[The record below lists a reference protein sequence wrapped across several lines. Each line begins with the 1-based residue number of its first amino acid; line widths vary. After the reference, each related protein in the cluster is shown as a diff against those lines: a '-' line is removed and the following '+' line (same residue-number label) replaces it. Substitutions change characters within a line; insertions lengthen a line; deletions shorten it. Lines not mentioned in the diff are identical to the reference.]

1 MGFKLF
7 WGCFVFY
14 PFFYPIG
21 VWNLLPTPDIPLT
34 DISIIQAILCVSLFY
49 FGWVFTRGPN
59 LQKFYSKKY
68 PKEKTCLGGCVQQKK
83 ISGSS
88 LLCSGFWGLSR
99 HINYLGET
107 VQALALALPG
117 LLVSSAS
124 TSFPFFLTPLLYP
137 LYYILLFVPRQID
150 DEAICAAKYGIK
162 WKQYIEKVPYRIV
175 PGLY

>member
-21 VWNLLPTPDIPLT
+21 VWSLLPAPGDLST
-34 DISIIQAILCVSLFY
+34 DLSTTQTMMCISLFY
-49 FGWVFTRGPN
+49 SGWVFTRGPN

-68 PKEKTCLGGCVQQKK
+68 PKDKTCFGGWVQQRK
-83 ISGSS
+83 INGSS

-117 LLVSSAS
+117 LFISSAS
-124 TSFPFFLTPLLYP
+124 TKFPFFLSPLLYP
-137 LYYILLFVPRQID
+137 LYYILLFIPRQID
-150 DEAICAAKYGIK
+150 DEAICAAKYGTK
-162 WKQYIEKVPYRIV
+162 WEQYVKEVPYRIV